1 MSKDHIEVRGAE
13 EHNLKDVDVSI
24 PREELT
30 VVTGLSGSGKS
41 SLAFE
46 TVYAEGQRRYIE
58 SLSAYARN
66 FLGQMDKPQVE
77 NVEGL
82 SPAISIDQKNA
93 ANNPRSTVGTVTE
106 LHDYLRLLYARVG
119 TPHCPECGR
128 EVGEQSASNMVSRIV
143 ALPEGTKAK
152 IAAPVVRD
160 QKGAFEDRFDDLVS
174 EGYARVEVDGESYDL
189 TMDRPDLDENYDH
202 TIDVIVDRVKVR
214 SDARSRITDSVETAL
229 EKGSGVLKVILP
241 NPPEDIELGGAS
253 VRSVGDLA
261 GDGESEDGD
270 AEGDDR
276 LVVEMSEALAC
287 THCNIDISEIET
299 RSFSFNSPYGACPS
313 CEGIGST
320 KEVSEDLVIED
331 ASKPLKHVFEPW
343 SYNRTYYSRQLDNV
357 AEHFGVDLST
367 PFEDLDPDIR
377 RQFLYGTDDVVHFEW
392 TTKNGTR
399 EKTERFEG
407 VIPNLERRHV
417 ETDSDR
423 AREHIEEYMAV
434 TTCPDCEGTRLK
446 AESRAVLVNGTAITA
461 VNEMSIGDALDHFEG
476 MEADLSDRDRKIA
489 AEILKEIRARLGF
502 MCEVGLD
509 YLTLDREAST
519 LSGGESQRI
528 RLATQI
534 GSGLVGVL
542 YVLDEPSIGL
552 HQRDNDRLLNTLA
565 ELRDLGNTLLVV
577 EHDTETM
584 RRADNIIDMGPGPG
598 KRGGEIVVNG
608 DFDEIVESEESVTG
622 KYLAGERAIPVP
634 ETRRVPDHREG
645 TDGAS
650 GDDGPAS
657 RDPGESITV
666 RGARQHNLDDLDVD
680 LPVGC
685 FTAIT
690 GVSGSGKST
699 LMHDILYKGLARR
712 MNDNTSVDPGDHDD
726 IEGLEHVETVR
737 LIDQSPIGRTPR
749 SNPAT
754 YTNVFDHIRELFA
767 ETSLAKQRGYEKGR
781 FSFNVKGGRCEECG
795 GQGTVTIDM
804 NFLSDVHVDCESCGG
819 ARYNDET
826 LDVTYKDA
834 TIADVLGMSVDEAH
848 DFFESHPQIRRRLK
862 LLKDVGLGYMRLG
875 QPSTTLSG
883 GEAQRVKLAEELGKK
898 DSGETLY
905 LLDEPTTGLHPEDER
920 KLIDVLHR
928 LTDDGNTV
936 VVIEHELD
944 LVKNADYI
952 VDLGPEGGEN
962 GGEVVATGTPEAVAR
977 TEESHT
983 GRYLRDLLPA
993 VDLEGPR
1000 SDRAVVAAEADG
1012 EQATGTGDD

>member
-1 MSKDHIEVRGAE
+1 MSKDVIEVTGAA
-13 EHNLKDVDVSI
+13 EHNLKDVDVEI

-119 TPHCPECGR
+119 VPHCPECGR
-128 EVGEQSASNMVSRIV
+128 EVGEQSAQNMVTRLLE
-143 ALPEGTKAK
+143 LPEGTRAK
-152 IAAPVVRD
+152 LCAPVVRD
-160 QKGAFEDRFDDLVS
+160 QKGAFEDLFDDLVGD
-174 EGYARVEVDGESYDL
+174 GYSRVEVDGEPYDL
-189 TMDRPDLDENYDH
+189 AMDRPDLDENYDH
-202 TIDVIVDRVKVR
+202 TVDVVVDRVKI
-214 SDARSRITDSVETAL
+214 STEARSRITDSVETAL
-229 EKGSGVLKVILP
+229 TQADGTLKIVLP
-241 NPPEDIELGGAS
+241 DPSDGAADALGGATA
-253 VRSVGDLA
+253 RATGDLA
-261 GDGESEDGD
+261 ETDGST
-270 AEGDDR
+270 ADR
-276 LVVEMSEALAC
+276 LVVELSEDLAC
-287 THCNIDISEIET
+287 THCGIDISEVET
-299 RSFSFNSPYGACPS
+299 RSFSFNSPHGACPE
-313 CEGIGST
+313 CEGLGET
-320 KEVSEDLVIED
+320 KEVSEELVIQD
-331 ASKPLKHVFEPW
+331 TSKPLKHVFEPW
-343 SYNRTYYSRQLDNV
+343 SYDRTYYSRQLDNV
-357 AEHFGVDLST
+357 AEHFGVSLST
-367 PFEDLDPDIR
+367 PFEELDESIQ
-377 RQFLYGTDDVVHFEW
+377 RQFLYGTDEFVHFEW
-392 TTKNGTR
+392 RTKNGTR

-423 AREHIEEYMAV
+423 AREHIEEFMA
-434 TTCPDCEGTRLK
+434 TTECPACDGTRLK
-446 AESRAVLVNGTAITA
+446 AESRAVLVNGTAITE
-461 VNEMSIGDALDHFEG
+461 VNELSIGDALDHFEG
-476 MEADLSDRDRKIA
+476 LEAELSARDTKIA
-489 AEILKEIRARLGF
+489 EEILKEIRARLGF
-502 MCEVGLD
+502 MTEVGLE
-509 YLTLDREAST
+509 YLTLDREAAT

-552 HQRDNDRLLNTLA
+552 HQRDNDKLLNTLE
-565 ELRDLGNTLLVV
+565 ELRDLGNTLIVV

-584 RRADNIIDMGPGPG
+584 RRADTVIDMGPGPG
-598 KRGGEIVVNG
+598 KRGGEVVVNG
-608 DFDEIVESEESVTG
+608 PQEALMEADESVTG
-622 KYLAGERAIPVP
+622 KYLSGERAIPVP
-634 ETRRVPDHREG
+634 DQRRDG
-645 TDGAS
+645 DGAS
-650 GDDGPAS
+650 L
-657 RDPGESITV
+657 TV
-666 RGARQHNLDDLDVD
+666 RGARQHNLRDLDVEFP
-680 LPVGC
+680 LGR

-699 LMHDILYKGLARR
+699 LMHDILYKGLVRR
-712 MNDNTSVDPGDHDD
+712 MNDTDVNPGEHDD
-726 IEGLEHVETVR
+726 IDGIENIETVR

-767 ETSLAKQRGYEKGR
+767 ETNLSKQRGYKKGR
-781 FSFNVKGGRCEECG
+781 FSFNVKGGRCEACG

-804 NFLSDVHVDCESCGG
+804 NFLSDVQVPCEECDG

-826 LDVTYKDA
+826 LDVTYKGA
-834 TIADVLGMSVDEAH
+834 TIADVLDMSVDEAY
-848 DFFESHPQIRRRLK
+848 DFFESHSGLRRRLQ
-862 LLKDVGLGYMRLG
+862 LLKDVGLDYMRLG

-944 LVKNADYI
+944 LVKNADHI
-952 VDLGPEGGEN
+952 IDLGPEGGE
-962 GGEVVATGTPEAVAR
+962 GGGDLVAEGTPESVAR
-977 TEESHT
+977 TDESYT
-983 GRYLRDLLPA
+983 GQYLRDHLPN
-993 VDLEGPR
+993 VELDGPR
-1000 SDRAVVAAEADG
+1000 SERDATPTAD
-1012 EQATGTGDD
+1012 DD